1 MRSQTRIPFLIV
13 VLLSIMSSSCAAK
26 SVPTEAPTAAAT
38 LDVSAST
45 PQVTDTPIPASS
57 SSEIT
62 TFVDQNNLFTIDL
75 PADWT
80 RAAEAQS
87 DHYTDTFTSPDGS
100 AKIESLIYNDGQPFE
115 EAKNKDF
122 ALYLLNTYY
131 SSTGRAGDIIINS
144 DQMMENGTQR
154 NEWNSKS
161 GGYSGV
167 SFFEL
172 RGDDKATFL
181 MFTAQWKDGTEQATL
196 DKVNQIIAT
205 FRVP

>member
-1 MRSQTRIPFLIV
+1 MRIQIRFLIPIV
-13 VLLSIMSSSCAAK
+13 ALLAALISSCTAINPPAET
-26 SVPTEAPTAAAT
+26 PTEAATVIIPTN
-38 LDVSAST
+38 L
-45 PQVTDTPIPASS
+45 PQQTDTPLPPVDSVNS
-57 SSEIT
+57 
-62 TFVDQNNLFTIDL
+62 TFVDQNNLFAIDL

-80 RAAEAQS
+80 RLTEAQS
-87 DHYTDTFTSPDGS
+87 DHYTDTFTSPDGLT
-100 AKIESLIYNDGQPFE
+100 KIESLIYNDGQPFE
-115 EAKNKDF
+115 EAKNKEF

-131 SSTGRAGDIIINS
+131 SSTGKAGDIIINS
-144 DQMMENGTQR
+144 DQMMENGMQR

-167 SFFEL
+167 SFFEI

-196 DKVNQIIAT
+196 DIVNQIIAA

>member
-1 MRSQTRIPFLIV
+1 MRSQTRIPFVIV
-13 VLLSIMSSSCAAK
+13 VLLSITISACAAINPPAET
-26 SVPTEAPTAAAT
+26 PTEAATVSIPTN
-38 LDVSAST
+38 L
-45 PQVTDTPIPASS
+45 PQQTDTPLPPADSVSS
-57 SSEIT
+57 
-62 TFVDQNNLFTIDL
+62 TFVDQNNLFAIDL

-80 RAAEAQS
+80 RATESQS

-131 SSTGRAGDIIINS
+131 SSTGKAGDIIINS

-154 NEWNSKS
+154 NEWNSKG

-167 SFFEL
+167 SFFIL

-196 DKVNQIIAT
+196 DMVNQIIAT
-205 FRVP
+205 FRLP

>member
-1 MRSQTRIPFLIV
+1 MRSQTCIPFVIV
-13 VLLSIMSSSCAAK
+13 VLLSILSSSCTAK
-26 SVPTEAPTAAAT
+26 SAPTEAPTAAAT
-38 LDVSAST
+38 MDVPAST
-45 PQVTDTPIPASS
+45 PQVTDTPIPTSGG
-57 SSEIT
+57 SEIT
-62 TFVDQNNLFTIDL
+62 MFVDQNNLFAIDL
-75 PADWT
+75 PSNWT
-80 RAAEAQS
+80 RATEAQS

-154 NEWNSKS
+154 NEWNSKN

-167 SFFEL
+167 SYFEL

-196 DKVNQIIAT
+196 DIVNQIITT

>member
-1 MRSQTRIPFLIV
+1 MRLKACIGTVTII
-13 VLLSIMSSSCAAK
+13 LLSIVVSSCT
-26 SVPTEAPTAAAT
+26 SLNPPAAT
-38 LDVSAST
+38 PTLVAT
-45 PQVTDTPIPASS
+45 AGIPASAPLQTATPLPPTDS
-57 SSEIT
+57 VGA
-62 TFVDQNNLFTIDL
+62 TFVDQNNLFAIDL

-80 RAAEAQS
+80 RSTESQS
-87 DHYTDTFTSPDGS
+87 DHYTDTFTSPDGL
-100 AKIESLIYNDGQPFE
+100 AKIESLIYNDGQPFDE
-115 EAKNKDF
+115 SKNKDF

-131 SSTGRAGDIIINS
+131 SSTGKAGDIIINS

-167 SFFEL
+167 SFFEI

-196 DKVNQIIAT
+196 DIVNQVIAT
-205 FRVP
+205 FRLP

>member
-1 MRSQTRIPFLIV
+1 MRSQTCIPFVIV
-13 VLLSIMSSSCAAK
+13 VLLSILSSSCAAK

-38 LDVSAST
+38 MDVPAST
-45 PQVTDTPIPASS
+45 PQVTDTPIPASGG
-57 SSEIT
+57 SEIT
-62 TFVDQNNLFTIDL
+62 TFLDQNNLFAINL
-75 PADWT
+75 PSNWT
-80 RAAEAQS
+80 RTTEAQS

-131 SSTGRAGDIIINS
+131 SSTGKAGDIIINS

-154 NEWNSKS
+154 NEWNSKN

-181 MFTAQWKDGTEQATL
+181 MFTAQWKDGTDQATL
-196 DKVNQIIAT
+196 DIVNQIVAT
-205 FRVP
+205 FKAP

>member
-1 MRSQTRIPFLIV
+1 MRSQTRIPVVIIV
-13 VLLSIMSSSCAAK
+13 LFSIISSSCAAINPPAET
-26 SVPTEAPTAAAT
+26 PTEAATMSIPT
-38 LDVSAST
+38 SP
-45 PQVTDTPIPASS
+45 PQQTDTPLPPTDSISS
-57 SSEIT
+57 
-62 TFVDQNNLFTIDL
+62 TFVDQNNLFAIDL

-80 RAAEAQS
+80 DATESQS

-131 SSTGRAGDIIINS
+131 SSTGKAGDITITSN
-144 DQMMENGTQR
+144 QMIENGTQR

-181 MFTAQWKDGTEQATL
+181 MFTAQWKDGTDQAIL
-196 DKVNQIIAT
+196 DMVNQIIAT

>member
-1 MRSQTRIPFLIV
+1 M
-13 VLLSIMSSSCAAK
+13 
-26 SVPTEAPTAAAT
+26 
-38 LDVSAST
+38 
-45 PQVTDTPIPASS
+45 
-57 SSEIT
+57 
-62 TFVDQNNLFTIDL
+62 DQNNLFAINL
-75 PADWT
+75 PSNWT
-80 RAAEAQS
+80 RTTEAQS

>member
-1 MRSQTRIPFLIV
+1 MRSQTCIPFVIV
-13 VLLSIMSSSCAAK
+13 VLLSILSSSCAAK

-38 LDVSAST
+38 MDVPAST
-45 PQVTDTPIPASS
+45 PQVTDTPIPASGG
-57 SSEIT
+57 SEIT
-62 TFVDQNNLFTIDL
+62 TFLDQNNLFAINL
-75 PADWT
+75 PSNWT
-80 RAAEAQS
+80 RATEAQS

-115 EAKNKDF
+115 ESKNKDF

-131 SSTGRAGDIIINS
+131 SSTGKAGDIIINS
-144 DQMMENGTQR
+144 DQIMENGTQR
-154 NEWNSKS
+154 NEWNSKN

-181 MFTAQWKDGTEQATL
+181 MFTAQWKDGTDQATL
-196 DKVNQIIAT
+196 DIVNQIIAT
-205 FRVP
+205 FKAP

>member
-1 MRSQTRIPFLIV
+1 MRSQTRIPFVIIV
-13 VLLSIMSSSCAAK
+13 LFSIMSSSCA
-26 SVPTEAPTAAAT
+26 SINPPDETPTEAAIVSIPTD
-38 LDVSAST
+38 L
-45 PQVTDTPIPASS
+45 PQQTDTPLPPTESISS
-57 SSEIT
+57 
-62 TFVDQNNLFTIDL
+62 TFVDQNNLFAIDL

-80 RAAEAQS
+80 HATESQS
-87 DHYTDTFTSPDGS
+87 DHYTDTFTPPDSS
-100 AKIESLIYNDGQPFE
+100 AKIGSLIYNDGQPFE

-131 SSTGRAGDIIINS
+131 SSTGKAGDIIINS

-154 NEWNSKS
+154 NEWNSKG

-181 MFTAQWKDGTEQATL
+181 MFTAQWKDGTDQATL
-196 DKVNQIIAT
+196 DIVNQIIAT
-205 FRVP
+205 IRVP

>member
-26 SVPTEAPTAAAT
+26 SVPTEAPTVAAAM
-38 LDVSAST
+38 DVPAST